1 MDNNQNPNNGFNNVN
16 PTNNLNNNGNI
27 NKMFVNKNE
36 TKYVIRELSKDSS
49 YTISFGYTEVSNKEE
64 VVEDVVTVKTKSPS
78 CNLKIKKIGSNYI
91 TYNLKIDNEYV
102 YEKGN
107 AVLYMDGVRIDG
119 SEVNMKK
126 ASSANGFNGT
136 INYSRLGYMNEI
148 SLEGLSYNG
157 TSEVIR
163 CKDSFIGG

>member
-1 MDNNQNPNNGFNNVN
+1 
-16 PTNNLNNNGNI
+16 
-27 NKMFVNKNE
+27 MFVNKNE

-102 YEKGN
+102 YENGT

-126 ASSANGFNGT
+126 HRQLT
-136 INYSRLGYMNEI
+136 VLM
-148 SLEGLSYNG
+148 
-157 TSEVIR
+157 VQ
-163 CKDSFIGG
+163 

>member
-1 MDNNQNPNNGFNNVN
+1 
-16 PTNNLNNNGNI
+16 
-27 NKMFVNKNE
+27 
-36 TKYVIRELSKDSS
+36 
-49 YTISFGYTEVSNKEE
+49 
-64 VVEDVVTVKTKSPS
+64 
-78 CNLKIKKIGSNYI
+78 
-91 TYNLKIDNEYV
+91 
-102 YEKGN
+102 
-107 AVLYMDGVRIDG
+107 MDGVRLVV
-119 SEVNMKK
+119 SEKKKKK